1 LKKVSSEDLLL
12 VGSVTRPHGLR
23 GLLRI
28 RSYAQSEK
36 SFLNAGTVFLE
47 TASGETHE
55 HAVSSISPHQRI
67 FLLTLKGLDSL
78 EEAEKYRGAAIF
90 IRKDPASRE
99 TDDEYFW
106 HEIIG
111 MQVYL
116 KSGEYIGT
124 VEQVI
129 PTGGNDVFVV
139 RKEESEILIP
149 GIHDVVREIDL
160 EGKKMIIDAMEG
172 MLELNEV

>member
-1 LKKVSSEDLLL
+1 MKRVSPEDLLL
-12 VGSVTRPHGLR
+12 VGSVMRPHGLR

-36 SFLNAGTVFLE
+36 SFLNAGTVFLK
-47 TASGETHE
+47 TTSGETHE
-55 HAVSSISPHQRI
+55 HAVQSISPHQSI
-67 FLLTLKGLDSL
+67 LLLTLKGLDSL
-78 EEAEKYRGAAIF
+78 EEAEKYRGAAVF
-90 IRKDPASRE
+90 IRKDSLIRE
-99 TDDEYFW
+99 SDEEYFW

-124 VEQVI
+124 VKQVI
-129 PTGGNDVFVV
+129 PTGANDVFVV

-149 GIHDVVREIDL
+149 GIHEVVQEIDP
-160 EGKKMIIDAMEG
+160 EGNKMIIDAMEG
-172 MLELNEV
+172 MLDLNEV

>member
-1 LKKVSSEDLLL
+1 MKKVSSEDLLL

-36 SFLNAGTVFLE
+36 TFLNAGTVFLE

-55 HAVSSISPHQRI
+55 HAVSSISPHQSI
-67 FLLTLKGLDSL
+67 FLLTLKGLGSL
-78 EEAEKYRGAAIF
+78 EEAEKYRGAAVF
-90 IRKDPASRE
+90 IRKDTASRE

-116 KSGEYIGT
+116 KSGEHIGT
-124 VEQVI
+124 IEQVI

-149 GIHDVVREIDL
+149 GIHDVVQEIDL

>member
-1 LKKVSSEDLLL
+1 MGKIHPDNLLL
-12 VGSVTRPHGLR
+12 VGKVIRPHGLE

-36 SFLNAGTVFLE
+36 SFLNAGTVFLK

-55 HAVSSISPHQRI
+55 HAVLSVSPHQSI

-78 EEAEKYRGAAIF
+78 EEAEKYRGAAIY
-90 IRKDPASRE
+90 IGKESLRRE

-111 MQVYL
+111 MRVYL
-116 KSGEYIGT
+116 TSGEFIGT
-124 VEQVI
+124 IKQVI
-129 PTGGNDVFVV
+129 PTGSNDVFVV
-139 RKEESEILIP
+139 RKEKSEILVP
-149 GIHDVVREIDL
+149 GIHEVVQEIDL
-160 EGKKMIIDAMEG
+160 QGKKMIIDAMEG
-172 MLELNEV
+172 LLELNEV